1 MSQHSNLARCL
12 QYIEF
17 EVTVIYSTKY
27 ITYRGRDGGTRSF
40 TLDKSSRSST
50 YGINVIRQFSQRPR
64 DPVLQDNTEPLACHA
79 AQLSLVPLGN
89 HALPPA
95 WPLEASIWITTGWRV
110 VRIGGVNGA
119 DGGTGISRRAQDM
132 EDAGRDGMSRVDSR
146 AARVKNIFRAS
157 NARK

>member
-110 VRIGGVNGA
+110 VRIGGGEW
-119 DGGTGISRRAQDM
+119 GRRRHWHLSPCSGYGRRRSRWHVP
-132 EDAGRDGMSRVDSR
+132 SR
-146 AARVKNIFRAS
+146 
-157 NARK
+157 